1 MNAPDDVAR
10 SGDPGAV
17 ERGARLPHTPAPS
30 GPGLPAFLALTFIA
44 SWICWIP
51 LAAFMPPGPASQAL
65 ALLGAI
71 TPSLVALMLTSR
83 IQGRAG
89 VGALL
94 QRVTQ
99 GQVAARW
106 YVFALGYTAAVKL
119 AVALLHRL
127 VTGAWPR
134 FGDTPWI
141 IIPFAIA
148 ISTPVQA
155 GEEIGWRGFA
165 LPRLA
170 ALFGLAPASLL
181 LGVIWAV
188 WHLPLF
194 FVGWADKHGQSFFVY
209 ALQVI
214 ALSVAFAWLYARTGG
229 SLLLCMLHHAAVNNT
244 KDIVPSASPGATNV
258 FGLEAS
264 LVAWLTV
271 AVFWACAAY
280 FLAWMARTE
289 SRRAGS
295 YLVGERGAAAGRGP

>member
-10 SGDPGAV
+10 TGDPGAA
-17 ERGARLPHTPAPS
+17 ERRARLPHSPAPS
-30 GPGLPAFLALTFIA
+30 APGLPAFLALTFIA

-51 LAAFMPPGPASQAL
+51 LAAFPLPDLAGQAL
-65 ALLGAI
+65 ALLGTI
-71 TPSLVALMLTSR
+71 TPSLVALWLTSR

-94 QRVTQ
+94 ERATQ
-99 GQVAARW
+99 GQVAVRW

-119 AVALLHRL
+119 VVALLHR
-127 VTGAWPR
+127 VVAGEWPR
-134 FGDTPWI
+134 FGDTPWF

-170 ALFGLAPASLL
+170 ARFGLAPASIL

-194 FVGWADKHGQSFFVY
+194 FVGGADKHGQSFFVY
-209 ALQVI
+209 AFQVTAI
-214 ALSVAFAWLYARTGG
+214 SVAFAWLYVRTGG
-229 SLLLCMLHHAAVNNT
+229 SLLLCMLLHAAVNNT
-244 KDIVPSASPGATNV
+244 KDIVPSVSPGASNV

-271 AVFWACAAY
+271 AVLWACAAY

-295 YLVGERGAAAGRGP
+295 YFLGEGGAVAGRGP

>member
-10 SGDPGAV
+10 TGDPGAM
-17 ERGARLPHTPAPS
+17 ERGARLSRSPAPPK
-30 GPGLPAFLALTFIA
+30 PGLPAFLALTFVA

-51 LAAFMPPGPASQAL
+51 LAAFPLPAPARQAL
-65 ALLGAI
+65 ALLGTI
-71 TPSLVALMLTSR
+71 TPSLVALMLASR
-83 IQGRAG
+83 TQGRAG
-89 VGALL
+89 VDALL

-119 AVALLHRL
+119 VVALLHRL
-127 VTGAWPR
+127 IAGAWPR
-134 FGDTPWI
+134 FGDTPWF

-165 LPRLA
+165 LPRLGA
-170 ALFGLAPASLL
+170 RFGLAPASLL
-181 LGVIWAV
+181 LGVIWAF

-194 FVGWADKHGQSFFVY
+194 FVGWADKHGQSFVVY
-209 ALQVI
+209 ALQVT

-229 SLLLCMLHHAAVNNT
+229 SLLLCMLLHAAVNNT
-244 KDIVPSASPGATNV
+244 KDIVPSVSPGATNV
-258 FGLEAS
+258 FGLDAS

-271 AVFWACAAY
+271 AVLWVFGAY

-289 SRRAGS
+289 SRRAGG
-295 YLVGERGAAAGRGP
+295 YLVGEGGAAAGRGP

>member
-1 MNAPDDVAR
+1 MNPPDAVTR
-10 SGDPGAV
+10 TDPSNA
-17 ERGARLPHTPAPS
+17 AKPA
-30 GPGLPAFLALTFIA
+30 GVLAFLVLTHAA
-44 SWICWIP
+44 SWVCWIP
-51 LAAFMPPGPASQAL
+51 VAAWLPSGPASQVL
-65 ALLGAI
+65 ALLGTI
-71 TPSLVALMLTSR
+71 TPSLVALWLTSR
-83 IQGRAG
+83 SEGGTG
-89 VGALL
+89 VRALL
-94 QRVTQ
+94 RRATL

-119 AVALLHRL
+119 VVALLHRA

-134 FGDTPWI
+134 FGDTPWF

-170 ALFGLAPASLL
+170 ARFGLAPASVL
-181 LGVIWAV
+181 LGVIWAF

-194 FVGWADKHGQSFFVY
+194 FVGWADKHGQSFFLY
-209 ALQVI
+209 TLQVT
-214 ALSVAFAWLYARTGG
+214 ALSTAFAWLYARTGG
-229 SLLLCMLHHAAVNNT
+229 SLLLCMLLHAAVNNT
-244 KDIVPSASPGATNV
+244 KDIVPSVTEGATSV
-258 FGLEAS
+258 FGLQAS

-271 AVFWACAAY
+271 AVLWACAAY

-295 YLVGERGAAAGRGP
+295 YLMGVSGAPAGRGP